1 MEELLELMRSD
12 DETERLDGAALLA
25 EIVGSAFDADGA
37 AIGESLRAL
46 GGVESLCAL
55 LEEPNE
61 AMQEQALLILAN
73 LCSNSVDP
81 NATLTKRE
89 LWRCG
94 GGRLLTVCIFS
105 EDETVLMLTAGCLQ
119 NLCDVAEWCQY
130 VVGMGVK
137 ERLEALLEHDDPM
150 LVRYAVSR
158 ATAAPQPCHQ
168 PPPREAASECMR
180 TARLSPARSRT

>member
-1 MEELLELMRSD
+1 MEELLELMRSG
-12 DETERLDGAALLA
+12 DETERLDGAALLGD
-25 EIVGSAFDADGA
+25 IVGSAFDADGA
-37 AIGESLRAL
+37 QIGEALRAS
-46 GGVESLCAL
+46 GGVEALCTL

-105 EDETVLMLTAGCLQ
+105 EDETVLMLAAGCLQ

-168 PPPREAASECMR
+168 PAAALR
-180 TARLSPARSRT
+180 GRI